1 MPEGQ
6 YYEKNYSPRCLPL
19 GFCRAAYPGPNWQS
33 DIVVVKVLESR
44 LATRIIIARSWGFP
58 DELEVKAGLAGNETT
73 LVRES
78 AKKMQEVLMKLY
90 EQGYTIKSS
99 FGGSDGGPSTLVLVK
114 G

>member
-1 MPEGQ
+1 MKKMLLLGA
-6 YYEKNYSPRCLPL
+6 CLWV
-19 GFCRAAYPGPNWQS
+19 FAAPPAQAQTGNS
-33 DIVVVKVLESR
+33 DIVVIKVLESR

-58 DELEVKAGLAGNETT
+58 DELEVKAGLAGNEAT

-78 AKKMQEVLMKLY
+78 AQKMQEVLMKLY
-90 EQGYTIKSS
+90 AQGYTIKSS

>member
-1 MPEGQ
+1 MKKIILLGACLWAFAAPPTQAQTG
-6 YYEKNYSPRCLPL
+6 SP
-19 GFCRAAYPGPNWQS
+19 

-58 DELEVKAGLAGNETT
+58 DELEVKVGLAGNETT